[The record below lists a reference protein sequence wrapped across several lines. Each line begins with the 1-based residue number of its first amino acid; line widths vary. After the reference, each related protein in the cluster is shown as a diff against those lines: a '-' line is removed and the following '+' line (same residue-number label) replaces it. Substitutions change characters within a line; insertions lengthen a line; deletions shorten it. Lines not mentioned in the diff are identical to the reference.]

1 MPLQV
6 HAAGLRHIRSDKRVN
21 EWRAPGRR
29 TITKAATNERQ
40 VVIALSGGECIYFE
54 QDAMGQL
61 VETEKKEMSGDVAC
75 LDVGPVPEGR
85 QRSRFL
91 AVGSYDNTVSFCTVC
106 KSVSAAR
113 ACQVY
118 PQSSLSL
125 HNRMCMCHLAVLHL
139 LTNAYVCFGCAV
151 TVAGTTQTLRVRY
164 CTCLIELSAFSVA
177 TANCTCH

>member
-1 MPLQV
+1 MQV
-6 HAAGLRHIRSDKRVN
+6 HPHGLRHIRSDKRVN

-54 QDAMGQL
+54 QDTMGQL

-91 AVGSYDNTVSFCTVC
+91 AVGSYDNTVSLILLLAPHSMLGKMQAHSNQVTAI
-106 KSVSAAR
+106 SV
-113 ACQVY
+113 
-118 PQSSLSL
+118 
-125 HNRMCMCHLAVLHL
+125 
-139 LTNAYVCFGCAV
+139 
-151 TVAGTTQTLRVRY
+151 
-164 CTCLIELSAFSVA
+164 
-177 TANCTCH
+177 

>member
-1 MPLQV
+1 MHSSIHSSIYLCYIFFLQV
-6 HAAGLRHIRSDKRVN
+6 HPHGLRHIRSDKRVN

-54 QDAMGQL
+54 QDTMGQL

-91 AVGSYDNTVSFCTVC
+91 AVGSYDNTVSAVPLPLPLPLLPIT
-106 KSVSAAR
+106 SIR
-113 ACQVY
+113 PCQ
-118 PQSSLSL
+118 
-125 HNRMCMCHLAVLHL
+125 MCPPV
-139 LTNAYVCFGCAV
+139 
-151 TVAGTTQTLRVRY
+151 
-164 CTCLIELSAFSVA
+164 
-177 TANCTCH
+177 

>member
-1 MPLQV
+1 MGSAMSFADTHKWCSVDQSSGHIAVIAVHVDGGSVLQV
-6 HAAGLRHIRSDKRVN
+6 HPHGLRHIRSDKRVN

-54 QDAMGQL
+54 QDTMGQL

-91 AVGSYDNTVSFCTVC
+91 AVGSYDNTVSDNTGWH
-106 KSVSAAR
+106 
-113 ACQVY
+113 Y
-118 PQSSLSL
+118 
-125 HNRMCMCHLAVLHL
+125 
-139 LTNAYVCFGCAV
+139 GI
-151 TVAGTTQTLRVRY
+151 
-164 CTCLIELSAFSVA
+164 CL
-177 TANCTCH
+177 

>member
-1 MPLQV
+1 MRPVLQV
-6 HAAGLRHIRSDKRVN
+6 HPQGLRHIRADKRIN

-54 QDAMGQL
+54 QDTMGQL

-91 AVGSYDNTVSFCTVC
+91 AVGSYDNTVGRLMHLPVAS
-106 KSVSAAR
+106 SALASWEALVLLDLLLR
-113 ACQVY
+113 A
-118 PQSSLSL
+118 
-125 HNRMCMCHLAVLHL
+125 
-139 LTNAYVCFGCAV
+139 LTWLCV
-151 TVAGTTQTLRVRY
+151 
-164 CTCLIELSAFSVA
+164 
-177 TANCTCH
+177 

>member
-1 MPLQV
+1 MQV
-6 HAAGLRHIRSDKRVN
+6 HPHGLRHIRSDKRVN

-54 QDAMGQL
+54 QDTMGQL

-91 AVGSYDNTVSFCTVC
+91 AVGSYDNTVSCLPCVLVPNC
-106 KSVSAAR
+106 HCWSAL
-113 ACQVY
+113 
-118 PQSSLSL
+118 LSL
-125 HNRMCMCHLAVLHL
+125 CMLICLEVGAVQLSGRHSL
-139 LTNAYVCFGCAV
+139 VGQCCR
-151 TVAGTTQTLRVRY
+151 QVRGHR
-164 CTCLIELSAFSVA
+164 LSMD
-177 TANCTCH
+177 T

>member
-1 MPLQV
+1 MHVDNIHLLQV
-6 HAAGLRHIRSDKRVN
+6 HPHGLRHIRSDKRVN

-54 QDAMGQL
+54 QDTMGQL

-91 AVGSYDNTVSFCTVC
+91 AVGSYDNTVSDVPLFLLQFLPIE
-106 KSVSAAR
+106 
-113 ACQVY
+113 ACLLDVFA
-118 PQSSLSL
+118 
-125 HNRMCMCHLAVLHL
+125 CMSGHK
-139 LTNAYVCFGCAV
+139 
-151 TVAGTTQTLRVRY
+151 R
-164 CTCLIELSAFSVA
+164 
-177 TANCTCH
+177 

>member
-1 MPLQV
+1 MQV
-6 HAAGLRHIRSDKRVN
+6 HPHGLRHIRSDKRVN

-54 QDAMGQL
+54 QDTMGQL

-91 AVGSYDNTVSFCTVC
+91 AVGSYDNTVSDGPFF
-106 KSVSAAR
+106 SHVSFPLRR
-113 ACQVY
+113 ACY
-118 PQSSLSL
+118 ACPP
-125 HNRMCMCHLAVLHL
+125 
-139 LTNAYVCFGCAV
+139 T
-151 TVAGTTQTLRVRY
+151 
-164 CTCLIELSAFSVA
+164 
-177 TANCTCH
+177 

>member
-1 MPLQV
+1 MCLLQV
-6 HAAGLRHIRSDKRVN
+6 HPHGLRHIRSDKRVN

-54 QDAMGQL
+54 QDTMGQL

-91 AVGSYDNTVSFCTVC
+91 AVGSYDNTVSGGLCLC
-106 KSVSAAR
+106 CHCNSLCLS
-113 ACQVY
+113 
-118 PQSSLSL
+118 PQNTTYEPITSSLSL
-125 HNRMCMCHLAVLHL
+125 ELYHECCFAVHVVRMHALRSARHAPHSRRK
-139 LTNAYVCFGCAV
+139 AYSM
-151 TVAGTTQTLRVRY
+151 Y
-164 CTCLIELSAFSVA
+164 S
-177 TANCTCH
+177 

>member
-1 MPLQV
+1 MLLQV
-6 HAAGLRHIRSDKRVN
+6 HPHGLRHIRSDKRVN

-54 QDAMGQL
+54 QDTMGQL

-91 AVGSYDNTVSFCTVC
+91 AVGSYDNTVSHILLQAPHNAC
-106 KSVSAAR
+106 KYNSR
-113 ACQVY
+113 THNYLRHQD
-118 PQSSLSL
+118 LS
-125 HNRMCMCHLAVLHL
+125 
-139 LTNAYVCFGCAV
+139 
-151 TVAGTTQTLRVRY
+151 
-164 CTCLIELSAFSVA
+164 
-177 TANCTCH
+177 

>member
-1 MPLQV
+1 MHSSIHMDSAFLLQV
-6 HAAGLRHIRSDKRVN
+6 HPHGLRHIRSDKRVN

-54 QDAMGQL
+54 QDTMGQL

-91 AVGSYDNTVSFCTVC
+91 AVGSYDNTVS
-106 KSVSAAR
+106 
-113 ACQVY
+113 
-118 PQSSLSL
+118 
-125 HNRMCMCHLAVLHL
+125 AVP
-139 LTNAYVCFGCAV
+139 
-151 TVAGTTQTLRVRY
+151 LRVLP
-164 CTCLIELSAFSVA
+164 TTFIEPCLLHVPTHVSRHKS
-177 TANCTCH
+177 